1 MRLVFLG
8 PPGSGKGT
16 QARMVGGRLGIPQI
30 STGDILRDA
39 VARGSELG
47 RKARALM
54 EKGELVPDD
63 VMLPL
68 VERRIGEEDC
78 REGYVLDGFPRT
90 LAQAI
95 GLDEMLGK
103 QGQTLDAAIF
113 MDLADDAVLRRL
125 SRRRVCPECGAL
137 YNIDADPPRHEGVC
151 DRCGTELELRNDD
164 SEDTVKN
171 RLMVYRNETL
181 PLVDYYESRGLLHK
195 IDAGPD
201 VETVFGS
208 ILEEIGELKNG

>member
-16 QARMVGGRLGIPQI
+16 QARMVGGKLGVPQI
-30 STGDILRDA
+30 STGDILREA
-39 VARGSELG
+39 IARGSDLG
-47 RKARALM
+47 RQARAYM
-54 EKGELVPDD
+54 DKGDLVPDD

-78 REGYVLDGFPRT
+78 RGGYVLDGFPRT

-95 GLDEMLGK
+95 GLDEIL
-103 QGQTLDAAIF
+103 QEHGQALDAVIF
-113 MDLADDAVLRRL
+113 MAVDDDVVLSRL
-125 SRRRVCPECGAL
+125 SRRRVCPECSAL
-137 YNIDADPPRHEGVC
+137 YNIDADPPRDEGVC
-151 DRCGTELELRNDD
+151 NRCGMELELRNDD
-164 SEDTVKN
+164 SEATVLN

-181 PLVDYYESRGLLHK
+181 PLVDYYESRGLLRRV
-195 IDAGPD
+195 DAGPD

-208 ILEEIGELKNG
+208 ILEEIGEMKKG

>member
-16 QARMVGGRLGIPQI
+16 QARMIGGRLGIPQI

-39 VARGSELG
+39 AARGSELG
-47 RKARALM
+47 LKARVFM
-54 EKGELVPDD
+54 DKGELVPDD

-68 VERRIGEEDC
+68 VERRIGERDC

-95 GLDEMLGK
+95 GLDEVLEEHGRA
-103 QGQTLDAAIF
+103 LDAVIF
-113 MDLADDAVLRRL
+113 MDLDDDAVLRRL
-125 SRRRVCPECGAL
+125 SRRRVCPRCSAL
-137 YNIDADPPRHEGVC
+137 YNIDADPPRHEDVC
-151 DRCGTELELRNDD
+151 DKCGTELELRNDD
-164 SEDTVKN
+164 SEDTVRN
-171 RLMVYRNETL
+171 RLTVYRNETL

-201 VETVFGS
+201 VEAVFAS
-208 ILEEIGELKNG
+208 ILEEIEEMKNG